1 MWRICRLPCPE
12 MTLHSDLS
20 HLIKGQLDKNSIS
33 YDGSMPLHRLVARY
47 FELNVRHIHPVP
59 RRVHF
64 SDQTHASLGKLL
76 RPGHDNTS
84 ARDAWGTVFRLRQL
98 ILDGANV
105 NAFLSKNIRSATG
118 WDGLLWHCGMHH
130 VHLSSDVGVDGFVK
144 RSDRLLFALVA
155 PLDAYFVDVR
165 PHPPKDGVEWVS
177 QELLHI
183 VHSNWP
189 QLIEAN
195 VLHGVCGTQLTDG
208 EIHQLRRKSMNYA
221 IEIDGKAIAPL
232 GGGMA
237 GDGSSVLCTI
247 FASKLLRN
255 LRHHEEVLN
264 NDEIHEA
271 VARNLRAQ
279 GFDAGPTLEFEL
291 VFLENLSPP
300 PELLA
305 ALTAETCV
313 SRDLCRT
320 GLAIIEK
327 TTGSLI
333 VLHDTQLSRA

>member
-1 MWRICRLPCPE
+1 
-12 MTLHSDLS
+12 
-20 HLIKGQLDKNSIS
+20 
-33 YDGSMPLHRLVARY
+33 MPLHRLVARY
-47 FELNVRHIHPVP
+47 FEMNVRHIHPVP

-64 SDQTHASLGKLL
+64 SGQTHASLGKLL
-76 RPGHDNTS
+76 RPGHDKTS

-98 ILDGANV
+98 IFNGANV

-118 WDGLLWHCGMHH
+118 WDGLLWHYVMHH
-130 VHLSSDVGVDGFVK
+130 FHLSSDVGVDGFVK
-144 RSDRLLFALVA
+144 RSDRLLFAIVA

-221 IEIDGKAIAPL
+221 IEIDGKSIAPL
-232 GGGMA
+232 GRGMA

-247 FASKLLRN
+247 FASKLLRD

-271 VARNLRAQ
+271 VAQNLRAQ

-300 PELLA
+300 LELLA

-320 GLAIIEK
+320 GLAIIERR
-327 TTGSLI
+327 TGSLI

>member
-1 MWRICRLPCPE
+1 MWRICGLPCPE

-20 HLIKGQLDKNSIS
+20 RLIKGQLDKNSIS
-33 YDGSMPLHRLVARY
+33 YDRSMPLHRLVARY
-47 FELNVRHIHPVP
+47 FEMNVRHIHPVP

-76 RPGHDNTS
+76 RPDHDTS
-84 ARDAWGTVFRLRQL
+84 ARDARGTVFRLRQL
-98 ILDGANV
+98 IFDGANV

-118 WDGLLWHCGMHH
+118 WDGLLWHYGMHH
-130 VHLSSDVGVDGFVK
+130 FHLSSDVGVDGFVK
-144 RSDRLLFALVA
+144 RSDHLLFAIVA
-155 PLDAYFVDVR
+155 HLEAYFVDVR
-165 PHPPKDGVEWVS
+165 PHPPKYGVEWVC

-195 VLHGVCGTQLTDG
+195 VLHGVCGTQLTDS
-208 EIHQLRRKSMNYA
+208 EMHQLRRKSMNYA

-247 FASKLLRN
+247 FASKLLRD

-279 GFDAGPTLEFEL
+279 GFDAGPILKFEL
-291 VFLENLSPP
+291 VFLENLSPT

-327 TTGSLI
+327 RTGSLI

>member
-1 MWRICRLPCPE
+1 

-20 HLIKGQLDKNSIS
+20 RLIKGQLDKNSIS
-33 YDGSMPLHRLVARY
+33 YDGWMPLHRLVARY
-47 FELNVRHIHPVP
+47 FEMNVRHIHPVP

-76 RPGHDNTS
+76 RPDHDDTS
-84 ARDAWGTVFRLRQL
+84 GRDAWGTVFRLRQL
-98 ILDGANV
+98 IVDGANV

-118 WDGLLWHCGMHH
+118 WDGLLWHYGMHH
-130 VHLSSDVGVDGFVK
+130 FHLSSDVGVDGFVK
-144 RSDRLLFALVA
+144 RSDHLLFAILA

-189 QLIEAN
+189 ELIEAN
-195 VLHGVCGTQLTDG
+195 VLHCVCGTQLTDC
-208 EIHQLRRKSMNYA
+208 EIHQLRRKNMNYA

-255 LRHHEEVLN
+255 LRHHEGSSTMTRS
-264 NDEIHEA
+264 
-271 VARNLRAQ
+271 ARRWRGTYERKGLTQGRHLSSSSSSLRTCLRLRNYWPRSRPKRA
-279 GFDAGPTLEFEL
+279 
-291 VFLENLSPP
+291 S
-300 PELLA
+300 
-305 ALTAETCV
+305 AETSAEQASPSLKGGRV
-313 SRDLCRT
+313 RSSSF
-320 GLAIIEK
+320 
-327 TTGSLI
+327 TTPCCLG
-333 VLHDTQLSRA
+333 HEPA